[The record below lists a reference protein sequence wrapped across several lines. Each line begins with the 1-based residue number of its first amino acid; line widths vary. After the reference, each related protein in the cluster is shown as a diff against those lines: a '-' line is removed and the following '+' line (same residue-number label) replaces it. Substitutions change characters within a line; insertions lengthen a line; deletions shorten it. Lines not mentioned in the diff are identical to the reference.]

1 MHREMPDGAAPFR
14 RLQKAAVSASRFSP
28 LSSAGS
34 DRVHRG
40 MDDLDTAR
48 DVLRKTFGFADF
60 RAGQDDIIR
69 AILDGRDVLAVMPTG
84 GGKSLCYQLPALLR
98 DGLTVVVSPLIA
110 LMRNQ
115 VAQLQAFGIAA
126 GALNSSNSRD
136 EASALLDAVSDRRLR
151 LLYVAPERLALGDT
165 KAMLNRAGVSLLAID
180 EAHCVSQW
188 GHDFRPD
195 YLNLG
200 EVAASLPGVQIL
212 ALTATA
218 DAATRGDILSRLF
231 AKPPAVFVHGF
242 DRPNLRLAMRAKNDA
257 RRQLMDFIGAQKG
270 ESGIVYCSARKQTE
284 ELAAFLSTKGIPAL
298 PYHAGMDS
306 AERSQNQDR
315 FLQEDGLVMAAT
327 VAFGMGIDKPDV
339 RFVAHANLPK
349 SIEAYYQ
356 EIGRAGRDGLPAST
370 LTLYGLDD
378 MRLRRMQIEESEAPD
393 EQKRVERRRLDA
405 LIALCEA
412 PRCRRQTLL
421 AYFAETAE
429 PCGNCDLCE
438 EGVEL
443 VEGTILAQKA
453 LSAIARTGER
463 FGAEHLIALLRGQ
476 ATERITQLSHD
487 KLPTFG
493 VGADIGATA
502 WRAIF
507 RQLYA
512 GGVINLDVAGY
523 GSWSITERG
532 REVLRGRAR
541 VEFRKEALAERPEK
555 RPSRPAS
562 PAGGGGQALSG
573 ADASLFEALKAVR
586 RAFATEKKVPAYVV
600 FPDKTLLDM
609 VHIKPQTLDQMAMVH
624 GVGAAKL
631 EQYGEAFLKAVSEHL
646 AGAAPGSGG

>member
-1 MHREMPDGAAPFR
+1 MAN
-14 RLQKAAVSASRFSP
+14 LN
-28 LSSAGS
+28 
-34 DRVHRG
+34 
-40 MDDLDTAR
+40 TAR
-48 DVLRKTFGFADF
+48 ECLRKTFGFADF
-60 RAGQDDIIR
+60 RAGQDDIIG

-98 DGLTVVVSPLIA
+98 DGLTIVVSPLIA

-115 VAQLQAFGIAA
+115 VAQLQAYGIAA
-126 GALNSSNSRD
+126 GALNSSLTRD
-136 EASALLDAVSDRRLR
+136 ETATLLDAVSNRRLR

-165 KAMLNRAGVSLLAID
+165 KAMLQRAGVSLLAID

-200 EVAASLPGVQIL
+200 EVAASLQGVQIL

-218 DAATRGDILSRLF
+218 DAATRGDILGRLF
-231 AKPPAVFVHGF
+231 ARKPEVFVHGF
-242 DRPNLRLAMRAKNDA
+242 DRPNLRLAMRAKSDA
-257 RRQLMDFIGAQKG
+257 RRQLVGFIGAHKG
-270 ESGIVYCSARKQTE
+270 ESGIVYCSARRQTE
-284 ELAAFLSTKGIPAL
+284 DLAAFLSEKGIRAL

-306 AERSQNQDR
+306 AARSQNQDR

-378 MRLRRMQIEESEAPD
+378 MRLRRQQIEESEAPD
-393 EQKRVERRRLDA
+393 EQKRIERRRLDA
-405 LIALCEA
+405 LVALCEA

-421 AYFAETAE
+421 AYFGESADA
-429 PCGNCDLCE
+429 CGNCDLCL

-443 VEGTILAQKA
+443 VDGTILAQKA

-476 ATERITQLSHD
+476 TTDRMTQLNHHQ
-487 KLPTFG
+487 LPTFG
-493 VGADIGATA
+493 VGGDVGANA

-523 GSWSITERG
+523 GSWTITERG
-532 REVLRGRAR
+532 REVLRGKAA
-541 VEFRKEALAERPEK
+541 VQLRKEALVERGDK
-555 RPSRPAS
+555 RPSRSAPATGAS
-562 PAGGGGQALSG
+562 SQALSR
-573 ADASLFEALKAVR
+573 ADAGLFEALKAVR
-586 RAFATEKKVPAYVV
+586 RALAAEKKVPAYVV
-600 FPDKTLLDM
+600 FPDKSLLDM
-609 VHIKPQTLDQMAMVH
+609 VHIKPQTRDQMAMVH

-631 EQYGEAFLKAVSEHL
+631 DQYGEAFLAVVIKHLSSE
-646 AGAAPGSGG
+646 PV

>member
-1 MHREMPDGAAPFR
+1 MGDLNAAREA
-14 RLQKAAVSASRFSP
+14 
-28 LSSAGS
+28 
-34 DRVHRG
+34 
-40 MDDLDTAR
+40 
-48 DVLRKTFGFADF
+48 LRKTFGFADF
-60 RAGQDDIIR
+60 RAGQDDIIS
-69 AILDGRDVLAVMPTG
+69 AVLDGKDVLAVMPTG

-126 GALNSSNSRD
+126 GALNSAIGRD
-136 EASALLDAVSDRRLR
+136 EANALLDAVSNRRLR
-151 LLYVAPERLALGDT
+151 LLYVAPERLALSDT

-195 YLNLG
+195 YLTLG

-218 DAATRGDILSRLF
+218 DAATRDDILTRLF
-231 AKPPAVFVHGF
+231 SRAPTVFVHGF
-242 DRPNLRLAMRAKNDA
+242 DRPNLRLAMRAKSDA
-257 RRQLMDFIGAQKG
+257 RRQLMDFIGEHKG
-270 ESGIVYCSARKQTE
+270 ESGIVYCSARRQTE
-284 ELAAFLSTKGIPAL
+284 DLAAFLSGKGIPAL

-306 AERSQNQDR
+306 AGRSQNQDR
-315 FLQEDGLVMAAT
+315 FLQEDGIVMAAT

-356 EIGRAGRDGLPAST
+356 EIGRAGRDGMPAST

-378 MRLRRMQIEESEAPD
+378 MRLRRQQIEDSEAPD

-405 LIALCEA
+405 LVALCEA

-421 AYFAETAE
+421 AYFAETTG

-443 VEGTILAQKA
+443 VEGTVFAQKA
-453 LSAIARTGER
+453 LSAIARTGQR

-476 ATERITQLSHD
+476 MTERMIQLDHHH
-487 KLPTFG
+487 LPTFG
-493 VGADIGATA
+493 AGADLSANA
-502 WRAIF
+502 WRAVF

-512 GGVINLDVAGY
+512 SGVINLDVAGY

-532 REVLRGRAR
+532 REVLRGKAT
-541 VEFRKEALAERPEK
+541 VEFRKEALVERDAKRAP
-555 RPSRPAS
+555 RPSSAAAAT
-562 PAGGGGQALSG
+562 AGALSG
-573 ADASLFEALKAVR
+573 ADAALFEALKAVR
-586 RAFATEKKVPAYVV
+586 RALATEKKVPAYVV

-609 VHIKPQTLDQMAMVH
+609 VHLKPQTRDQMAMVH

-631 EQYGEAFLKAVSEHL
+631 EQYGEAFLKAVAEHRASAASERSL
-646 AGAAPGSGG
+646 

>member
-1 MHREMPDGAAPFR
+1 MSDLNTAREM
-14 RLQKAAVSASRFSP
+14 
-28 LSSAGS
+28 
-34 DRVHRG
+34 
-40 MDDLDTAR
+40 
-48 DVLRKTFGFADF
+48 LRKTFGFADF
-60 RAGQDDIIR
+60 RAGQGEIIG
-69 AILDGRDVLAVMPTG
+69 AILDKRDVLAVMPTG

-126 GALNSSNSRD
+126 GALNSSNSR
-136 EASALLDAVSDRRLR
+136 EETAALLDAVSTGRLR
-151 LLYVAPERLALGDT
+151 LLYAAPERLALGDT
-165 KAMLNRAGVSLLAID
+165 KAMLQRAGVSLLAID

-200 EVAASLPGVQIL
+200 EIAASLADVQIL

-218 DAATRGDILSRLF
+218 DAATRGDILRRLF
-231 AKPPAVFVHGF
+231 VRTPAVFVHGF
-242 DRPNLRLAMRAKNDA
+242 DRPNLRLAMRAKSDA
-257 RRQLMDFIGAQKG
+257 RRQLTGFIAGHKG
-270 ESGIVYCSARKQTE
+270 ESGIVYCSARRQTE
-284 ELAAFLSTKGIPAL
+284 ELADFLSGTGIAAL
-298 PYHAGMDS
+298 AYHAGMDS
-306 AERSQNQDR
+306 ALRSQNQDR
-315 FLQEDGLVMAAT
+315 FLQDDGIVMVAT

-356 EIGRAGRDGLPAST
+356 EIGRAGRDSLPAST

-378 MRLRRMQIEESEAPD
+378 MRLRRQQIEESEAAD
-393 EQKRVERRRLDA
+393 EQKRIERRRLDA

-421 AYFAETAE
+421 AYFGESAA

-443 VEGTILAQKA
+443 VDGTILAQKA

-476 ATERITQLSHD
+476 TTERITQLGHD
-487 KLPTFG
+487 RLPTFG
-493 VGADIGATA
+493 VGSDVGANA

-523 GSWSITERG
+523 GSWTITAHG
-532 REVLRGRAR
+532 RQVLRGKAA
-541 VEFRKEALAERPEK
+541 VELRKEALVERPDK
-555 RPSRPAS
+555 RTARSAPA
-562 PAGGGGQALSG
+562 AGVSGQALSG
-573 ADASLFEALKAVR
+573 ADAALFEALKAVR
-586 RAFATEKKVPAYVV
+586 RALAAERKVPAYVV

-609 VHIKPQTLDQMAMVH
+609 VNLKPLTLDQMAMVH

-631 EQYGEAFLKAVSEHL
+631 EQYGEAFLAAVAKHL
-646 AGAAPGSGG
+646 SGDVPA

>member
-1 MHREMPDGAAPFR
+1 MSDLNDARE
-14 RLQKAAVSASRFSP
+14 
-28 LSSAGS
+28 
-34 DRVHRG
+34 
-40 MDDLDTAR
+40 T
-48 DVLRKTFGFADF
+48 LRKTFGFADF
-60 RAGQDDIIR
+60 RAGQDDIIS
-69 AILDGRDVLAVMPTG
+69 AILDGSDVLAVMPTG

-98 DGLTVVVSPLIA
+98 AGLTVVVSPLIA

-126 GALNSSNSRD
+126 GALNSSNSR
-136 EASALLDAVSDRRLR
+136 EETAVLLDGVANGSLR
-151 LLYVAPERLALGDT
+151 LLYVAPERLALGVT
-165 KAMLNRAGVSLLAID
+165 RAMLQRANVSLLAID

-188 GHDFRPD
+188 GHDFRPE
-195 YLNLG
+195 YLRLG
-200 EVAASLPGVQIL
+200 DVAASLSGVQIL

-231 AKPPAVFVHGF
+231 ARTPTVFVHGF
-242 DRPNLRLAMRAKNDA
+242 DRPNLRLAMRAKSDA
-257 RRQLMDFIGAQKG
+257 RRQLMDFIRGHKG
-270 ESGIVYCSARKQTE
+270 ESGIVYCSARRQTG
-284 ELAAFLSTKGIPAL
+284 ELAEFFSEKGIAAL

-306 AERSQNQDR
+306 ALRSQNQDR
-315 FLQEDGLVMAAT
+315 FLQEDGLVMVAT

-339 RFVAHANLPK
+339 RFVAHANMPK

-378 MRLRRMQIEESEAPD
+378 MRLRRQQIEESEAAD

-421 AYFAETAE
+421 SYFGETTE

-443 VEGTILAQKA
+443 IDGTVLAQKA

-476 ATERITQLSHD
+476 ATERITQLGHD
-487 KLPTFG
+487 RLPTFG
-493 VGADIGATA
+493 VGSDVSANA

-512 GGVINLDVAGY
+512 GGIVNLDIAGF
-523 GSWSITERG
+523 GSWTITPHG
-532 REVLRGRAR
+532 REVLRGKAK
-541 VEFRKEALAERPEK
+541 VELRKEALVERGDK
-555 RPSRPAS
+555 QARRPAS
-562 PAGGGGQALSG
+562 AAAPAGQALSG
-573 ADASLFEALKAVR
+573 TDTALFEALKAVR
-586 RAFATEKKVPAYVV
+586 RSFATAKSVPAYVV

-609 VHIKPQTLDQMAMVH
+609 VHLKPQTREQMAMVH

-631 EQYGEAFLKAVSEHL
+631 EQYGEAFLAAVVKHVS
-646 AGAAPGSGG
+646 GDAPDTAR

>member
-1 MHREMPDGAAPFR
+1 
-14 RLQKAAVSASRFSP
+14 
-28 LSSAGS
+28 
-34 DRVHRG
+34 
-40 MDDLDTAR
+40 MDELNTAR
-48 DVLRKTFGFADF
+48 ECLRKTFGFADF
-60 RAGQDDIIR
+60 RAGQGDIIG

-115 VAQLQAFGIAA
+115 VAQLQAHGIAA
-126 GALNSSNSRD
+126 GALNSSNSR
-136 EASALLDAVSDRRLR
+136 EETTALLDAVSNRSLR

-165 KAMLNRAGVSLLAID
+165 KAMLQRAGVSLLAID

-200 EVAASLPGVQIL
+200 EVAASSLSGVQIL

-231 AKPPAVFVHGF
+231 VRAPEVFVHGF
-242 DRPNLRLAMRAKNDA
+242 DRPNLRLAMRAKSDA
-257 RRQLMDFIGAQKG
+257 RRQLVDFIGAHKG
-270 ESGIVYCSARKQTE
+270 ECGIVYCSARRQTE
-284 ELAAFLSTKGIPAL
+284 DLAAFLTEKGIPAL
-298 PYHAGMDS
+298 AYHAGMDG
-306 AERSQNQDR
+306 AARSQNQDR

-378 MRLRRMQIEESEAPD
+378 MRLRRLQIEESEAPD
-393 EQKRVERRRLDA
+393 EQKRIERRRLDA
-405 LIALCEA
+405 LVSLCEA

-421 AYFAETAE
+421 AYFGESTE
-429 PCGNCDLCE
+429 PCGNCDLCA

-443 VEGTILAQKA
+443 IDGTILAQKA
-453 LSAIARTGER
+453 LSAIARTGQR

-476 ATERITQLSHD
+476 TTERITQLNHHH
-487 KLPTFG
+487 LPTFG
-493 VGADIGATA
+493 VGGDVSANA

-512 GGVINLDVAGY
+512 SGVINLDVAGH
-523 GSWSITERG
+523 GSWTITAHG
-532 REVLRGRAR
+532 REVLRGKAA
-541 VEFRKEALAERPEK
+541 VELRKEALVERRDK
-555 RPSRPAS
+555 RAPRSASAAPAN
-562 PAGGGGQALSG
+562 GQALSG
-573 ADASLFEALKAVR
+573 ADAALFEALKAVR
-586 RAFATEKKVPAYVV
+586 RTLATEKKVPAYVV
-600 FPDKTLLDM
+600 FADKTLLDM
-609 VHIKPQTLDQMAMVH
+609 VQLKPRTRDQMAMVH
-624 GVGAAKL
+624 GVGATKL
-631 EQYGEAFLKAVSEHL
+631 EQYGDAFSAVVVKHL
-646 AGAAPGSGG
+646 SDVSA

>member
-1 MHREMPDGAAPFR
+1 MGDMN
-14 RLQKAAVSASRFSP
+14 
-28 LSSAGS
+28 
-34 DRVHRG
+34 
-40 MDDLDTAR
+40 TAR
-48 DVLRKTFGFADF
+48 DCLRKTFGFADF
-60 RAGQDDIIR
+60 RVGQGDIIS

-98 DGLTVVVSPLIA
+98 DGLTIVVSPLIA

-115 VAQLQAFGIAA
+115 VAQLQAHGIAA
-126 GALNSSNSRD
+126 GALNSSNSR
-136 EASALLDAVSDRRLR
+136 EETAALLDAVANRRLR

-165 KAMLNRAGVSLLAID
+165 KAMLQRAGVSLFAID

-200 EVAASLPGVQIL
+200 EIAASLSGVQIL

-218 DAATRGDILSRLF
+218 DAATRGDILGRLF
-231 AKPPAVFVHGF
+231 ARPPEVFVHGF
-242 DRPNLRLAMRAKNDA
+242 DRPNLRLAMRGKSDG
-257 RRQLMDFIGAQKG
+257 RRQLLDFIAGHKG
-270 ESGIVYCSARKQTE
+270 ECGIVYCSARRQTE
-284 ELAAFLSTKGIPAL
+284 DLAAFLCEKGIGAL
-298 PYHAGMDS
+298 AYHAGMDS
-306 AERSQNQDR
+306 AQRSANQDR
-315 FLQEDGLVMAAT
+315 FLQEDGLVMVAT

-378 MRLRRMQIEESEAPD
+378 MRLRRQQIEESEAPD
-393 EQKRVERRRLDA
+393 EQKRIERRRLDA
-405 LIALCEA
+405 LVALCEA

-421 AYFAETAE
+421 AYFGESTG
-429 PCGNCDLCE
+429 PCGNCDLCA

-443 VEGTILAQKA
+443 VDGTVLAQKA
-453 LSAIARTGER
+453 LSAIARTGQR

-476 ATERITQLSHD
+476 TTERITQLNHHH
-487 KLPTFG
+487 LPTFG
-493 VGADIGATA
+493 VGSDVSAQA

-523 GSWSITERG
+523 GSWTITAHG
-532 REVLRGRAR
+532 REVLRGKAS
-541 VEFRKEALAERPEK
+541 VELRKDALVERGDK
-555 RPSRPAS
+555 RPARSAS
-562 PAGGGGQALSG
+562 ATIAQALPG
-573 ADASLFEALKAVR
+573 ADAALFEALKAVR
-586 RAFATEKKVPAYVV
+586 RTLATEKKVPAYVV

-609 VHIKPQTLDQMAMVH
+609 VHLKPQTRGQMAMVH

-631 EQYGEAFLKAVSEHL
+631 EQYGEAFLTVITNYLST
-646 AGAAPGSGG
+646 

>member
-1 MHREMPDGAAPFR
+1 MI
-14 RLQKAAVSASRFSP
+14 
-28 LSSAGS
+28 
-34 DRVHRG
+34 
-40 MDDLDTAR
+40 DLNTAR
-48 DVLRKTFGFADF
+48 ETLRKTFGFADF
-60 RAGQDDIIR
+60 RAGQGDIIG

-98 DGLTVVVSPLIA
+98 DGLTIVVSPLIA

-126 GALNSSNSRD
+126 GALNSSNSR
-136 EASALLDAVSDRRLR
+136 EETAALLDAVSRRRLR

-165 KAMLNRAGVSLLAID
+165 KAMLQGAGVSLLAID

-188 GHDFRPD
+188 GHDFRPE
-195 YLNLG
+195 YLKLG
-200 EVAASLPGVQIL
+200 EVAASLSGVQIM

-218 DAATRGDILSRLF
+218 DAATRADILGRLF
-231 AKPPAVFVHGF
+231 VRPPAVFVHGF
-242 DRPNLRLAMRAKNDA
+242 DRPNLRLAMRAKSDA
-257 RRQLMDFIGAQKG
+257 RRQLTEFIGERKG
-270 ESGIVYCSARKQTE
+270 ESGIVYCSARRQTE
-284 ELAAFLSTKGIPAL
+284 DLAAYLGGKGISAL
-298 PYHAGMDS
+298 AYHAGMDS
-306 AERSQNQDR
+306 AARSQNQDR
-315 FLQEDGLVMAAT
+315 FLQDDGLVMVAT

-356 EIGRAGRDGLPAST
+356 EIGRSGRDGLPAST

-378 MRLRRMQIEESEAPD
+378 MRLRRQQIEESEAPD

-421 AYFAETAE
+421 AYFGESTE
-429 PCGNCDLCE
+429 PCGNCDLCI

-443 VEGTILAQKA
+443 IDGTILAQKA

-476 ATERITQLSHD
+476 TTDRILQLSHD

-493 VGADIGATA
+493 VGGDVSANA

-512 GGVINLDVAGY
+512 GGVINLDVAGF
-523 GSWSITERG
+523 GSWTITAHG
-532 REVLRGRAR
+532 REVLRGKAE
-541 VEFRKEALAERPEK
+541 VELRKEALVERGDK
-555 RPSRPAS
+555 KTRRPA
-562 PAGGGGQALSG
+562 PATPAQALSG
-573 ADASLFEALKAVR
+573 TDAALLDALKALR
-586 RAFATEKKVPAYVV
+586 RVLATEKKVPAYVV

-609 VHIKPQTLDQMAMVH
+609 VHLKPQTRDQMAMVH

-631 EQYGEAFLKAVSEHL
+631 EQYGDAFLNAVAKHL
-646 AGAAPGSGG
+646 SGIAA

>member
-1 MHREMPDGAAPFR
+1 MG
-14 RLQKAAVSASRFSP
+14 
-28 LSSAGS
+28 
-34 DRVHRG
+34 
-40 MDDLDTAR
+40 DLTEAR
-48 DVLRKTFGFADF
+48 DALRRTFGFADF
-60 RAGQDDIIR
+60 RAGQGDII
-69 AILDGRDVLAVMPTG
+69 AAVLAGRDVLAVMPTG

-126 GALNSSNSRD
+126 GALNSSISRE
-136 EASALLDAVSDRRLR
+136 EAGALYDAIANRRLR
-151 LLYVAPERLALGDT
+151 LLYVAPERLALADT
-165 KAMLNRAGVSLLAID
+165 KAMLKRAGVGLFAID

-200 EVAASLPGVQIL
+200 EVAAALEGVQIL

-218 DAATRGDILSRLF
+218 DAATRDDILSRLF
-231 AKPPAVFVHGF
+231 ARPPAVFVHGF
-242 DRPNLRLAMRAKNDA
+242 DRPNLRLAMRAKSDA
-257 RRQLMDFIGAQKG
+257 RRQLIDFIGEHRG
-270 ESGIVYCSARKQTE
+270 ESGIVYCSARRQTE
-284 ELAAFLSTKGIPAL
+284 ELAAFFSSKGIAAL

-378 MRLRRMQIEESEAPD
+378 MRLRRQQIEDSEAPD

-405 LIALCEA
+405 LVALCEA

-421 AYFAETAE
+421 AYFAETAA

-443 VEGTILAQKA
+443 VDGTVLAQKA
-453 LSAIARTGER
+453 LSAIARTGQR

-476 ATERITQLSHD
+476 LTERMIQLDHNR
-487 KLPTFG
+487 LPTFG
-493 VGADIGATA
+493 VGADLSTNA
-502 WRAIF
+502 WRAVF

-532 REVLRGRAR
+532 REVLRGKAT
-541 VEFRKEALAERPEK
+541 VEFRKEALVERPEK
-555 RPSRPAS
+555 RPSRAAS
-562 PAGGGGQALSG
+562 PAGASAQSLSG
-573 ADASLFEALKAVR
+573 ADAALFEMLKALR
-586 RAFATEKKVPAYVV
+586 RTLAAEKNVPAYVV

-609 VHIKPQTLDQMAMVH
+609 VHIKPQTRDQMAMVH

-631 EQYGEAFLKAVSEHL
+631 EQYGDVFIQAVREHL
-646 AGAAPGSGG
+646 ASAHSNSV

>member
-1 MHREMPDGAAPFR
+1 MI
-14 RLQKAAVSASRFSP
+14 
-28 LSSAGS
+28 
-34 DRVHRG
+34 
-40 MDDLDTAR
+40 DLNTAR
-48 DVLRKTFGFADF
+48 ETLRKTFGFADF
-60 RAGQDDIIR
+60 RAGQGDIIS

-98 DGLTVVVSPLIA
+98 DGLTIVVSPLIA

-115 VAQLQAFGIAA
+115 VAQLQGFGIAA
-126 GALNSSNSRD
+126 GALNSSNSR
-136 EASALLDAVSDRRLR
+136 EETAALLDAISNRRLR
-151 LLYVAPERLALGDT
+151 LLYAAPERLALGDT
-165 KAMLNRAGVSLLAID
+165 KALLQGAGVSLLAID

-188 GHDFRPD
+188 GHDFRPE
-195 YLNLG
+195 YLKLG
-200 EVAASLPGVQIL
+200 EVAASLSGVQIM

-218 DAATRGDILSRLF
+218 DAATRADILGRLF
-231 AKPPAVFVHGF
+231 VRAPAVFVHGF
-242 DRPNLRLAMRAKNDA
+242 DRPNLRLAMRAKSDS
-257 RRQLMDFIGAQKG
+257 RRQLLDFIGARRA
-270 ESGIVYCSARKQTE
+270 ESGIVYCSARRQTE
-284 ELAAFLSTKGIPAL
+284 ELADFFCGKGITAL
-298 PYHAGMDS
+298 AYHAGMEI
-306 AERSQNQDR
+306 AARSQNQDR
-315 FLQEDGLVMAAT
+315 FLQDDGLVMVAT

-378 MRLRRMQIEESEAPD
+378 MRLRRQQIEESEAAG

-412 PRCRRQTLL
+412 PNCRRQTLL
-421 AYFAETAE
+421 AYFGESAE
-429 PCGNCDLCE
+429 PCGNCDLCM
-438 EGVEL
+438 EGVERID
-443 VEGTILAQKA
+443 GTILAQKA

-476 ATERITQLSHD
+476 TTDRITQLSHHQ
-487 KLPTFG
+487 LPTFG
-493 VGADIGATA
+493 VGSDISANA

-523 GSWSITERG
+523 GSWTITAHG
-532 REVLRGRAR
+532 REVMRGKAA
-541 VEFRKEALAERPEK
+541 VELRKEALVERGDK
-555 RPSRPAS
+555 RRPRSAP
-562 PAGGGGQALSG
+562 PAAGTSQGLSG
-573 ADASLFEALKAVR
+573 TDAALFEDLKAVR
-586 RAFATEKKVPAYVV
+586 RALATEKKVPAYVV

-609 VHIKPQTLDQMAMVH
+609 VHLKPQTRDQMAMVH

-631 EQYGEAFLKAVSEHL
+631 EQYGEAFLIAVKKHIS
-646 AGAAPGSGG
+646 GSIPT

>member
-1 MHREMPDGAAPFR
+1 MG
-14 RLQKAAVSASRFSP
+14 
-28 LSSAGS
+28 
-34 DRVHRG
+34 
-40 MDDLDTAR
+40 DLNTAR
-48 DVLRKTFGFADF
+48 DCLRTTFGFADF
-60 RAGQDDIIR
+60 RAGQGDIIS

-98 DGLTVVVSPLIA
+98 DGLTIVVSPLIA

-115 VAQLQAFGIAA
+115 VAQLQAHGIAA
-126 GALNSSNSRD
+126 GALNSSNSR
-136 EASALLDAVSDRRLR
+136 EETTSILDGVANRSLR

-165 KAMLNRAGVSLLAID
+165 KAMLQRAGVSLFAID

-218 DAATRGDILSRLF
+218 DAATRGDILGRLF
-231 AKPPAVFVHGF
+231 ARPPEVFVHGF
-242 DRPNLRLAMRAKNDA
+242 DRPNLRLAMRGKNDG
-257 RRQLMDFIGAQKG
+257 RRQLLDFIAGHKG
-270 ESGIVYCSARKQTE
+270 ECGIVYCSARRQTE
-284 ELAAFLSTKGIPAL
+284 DLAAFFEGKGIAAL
-298 PYHAGMDS
+298 PYHAGMNSGARS
-306 AERSQNQDR
+306 ANQDR
-315 FLQEDGLVMAAT
+315 FLQEDGFVMVAT

-378 MRLRRMQIEESEAPD
+378 MRLRRQQIEESEAPD
-393 EQKRVERRRLDA
+393 EQKRIERRRLDA
-405 LIALCEA
+405 LVALCEA

-421 AYFAETAE
+421 AYFGETTE
-429 PCGNCDLCE
+429 PCGNCDLCA

-443 VEGTILAQKA
+443 VDGTIFAQKA
-453 LSAIARTGER
+453 LSAIARTGQR

-476 ATERITQLSHD
+476 TTERIMQLNHHN
-487 KLPTFG
+487 LPTFG
-493 VGADIGATA
+493 VGSDVSAQA

-523 GSWSITERG
+523 GSWTITAHG
-532 REVLRGRAR
+532 REVLRGKAA
-541 VEFRKEALAERPEK
+541 VELRKEALVERGDK
-555 RPSRPAS
+555 RPQRPAS
-562 PAGGGGQALSG
+562 AAGESGQVLSG
-573 ADASLFEALKAVR
+573 PDAALLQALKAVR
-586 RAFATEKKVPAYVV
+586 RALATEKKVPAYVV

-609 VHIKPQTLDQMAMVH
+609 VHLKPQTRGQMAMVH
-624 GVGAAKL
+624 GVGVAKL
-631 EQYGEAFLKAVSEHL
+631 EQYGEAFLRVITNHL
-646 AGAAPGSGG
+646 SGDVNADHQSL